1 MNNAN
6 SSYKVSLVGL
16 GKMGLGYDQTNSQF
30 AGTAK
35 SHTGALLA
43 IETIQTLNLVELDKP
58 NLSHFQNF
66 SIVNTYDFQTFS
78 HSFQQ
83 YDLLIIATPTNSHL
97 DVVTQLLNSHVF
109 KYVIMEKP
117 CGVSSVEC
125 NEIIKLLTAK
135 RVLWYVNYFRSFLP
149 NTLEAVSF
157 MLASGEKPISA
168 VITGYGDLLNIFSH
182 FVHLLTLFTNELDS
196 VKDLQLID
204 VNSVGLTFQ
213 TGLAVTLHNIGGIR
227 VDSPILTIVYPSF
240 CLEFKSNGQ
249 KIEIAK
255 NQNAD
260 LIETFSLQN
269 LDHYQELATRE
280 YLRRFKSG
288 LKEEDWRVG
297 KVHEIVSAINS
308 IYD

>member
-43 IETIQTLNLVELDKP
+43 IETIQTLNLVELEKP
-58 NLSHFQNF
+58 NLIHFKNF
-66 SIVNTYDFQTFS
+66 SIVNTYDFQAFS
-78 HSFQQ
+78 RSHQT

-97 DVVTQLLNSHVF
+97 NVITQLLKSHSF
-109 KYVIMEKP
+109 KYAMIEKP
-117 CGVSSVEC
+117 CGVSPVEC
-125 NEIIKLLTAK
+125 DEIIKLLTAK

-149 NTLEAVSF
+149 NTLEAANF
-157 MLASGEKPISA
+157 MLASREKPISA
-168 VITGYGDLLNIFSH
+168 MITGYGDLLNTFSH
-182 FVHLLTLFTNELDS
+182 FIHLLTLFTNDLDS
-196 VKDLQLID
+196 VKDSQLID
-204 VNSVGLTFQ
+204 VSTVGLTFQ
-213 TGLAVTLHNIGGIR
+213 TGFAVTLHNIGGIR

-249 KIEIAK
+249 IIEISN
-255 NQNAD
+255 NQNGD
-260 LIETFSLQN
+260 LVETFSLQN
-269 LDHYQELATRE
+269 LDHYQEFATRE
-280 YLRRFKSG
+280 YLRRFDSG

-297 KVHEIVSAINS
+297 KVHEIISAINS

>member
-58 NLSHFQNF
+58 NLSHFRNF

-78 HSFQQ
+78 QSFQK

-97 DVVTQLLNSHVF
+97 DVVAQLLNSHVF

-149 NTLEAVSF
+149 NTLEAVNF

-168 VITGYGDLLNIFSH
+168 MITGYGDLLNIFSH

-249 KIEIAK
+249 KIEISK

-308 IYD
+308 AYG

>member
-6 SSYKVSLVGL
+6 SSFKVSLVGL

-43 IETIQTLNLVELDKP
+43 IESIQTLNLVELDKP
-58 NLSHFQNF
+58 NLSHFRNF

-78 HSFQQ
+78 QSFQK
-83 YDLLIIATPTNSHL
+83 YDLLIIATPTDSHL
-97 DVVTQLLNSHVF
+97 DVATQLLNSHVF
-109 KYVIMEKP
+109 KYVIIEKP

-149 NTLEAVSF
+149 NTLEAVNF

-168 VITGYGDLLNIFSH
+168 MITGYGDLLNTFSH
-182 FVHLLTLFTNELDS
+182 FIHLLTLFTNDLDS

-213 TGLAVTLHNIGGIR
+213 TGLAVTLHNIRGIR

-240 CLEFKSNGQ
+240 CLEFKGNGQ
-249 KIEIAK
+249 KIEISK

-269 LDHYQELATRE
+269 LDHYQELATKE

>member
-1 MNNAN
+1 MNKAN

-58 NLSHFQNF
+58 NLSYFRNF

-78 HSFQQ
+78 QSFQK

-97 DVVTQLLNSHVF
+97 DVVTQLSNNHTF
-109 KYVIMEKP
+109 KYAMIEKP

-125 NEIIKLLTAK
+125 DEIIKLLTAK

-149 NTLEAVSF
+149 NTLEAVNF
-157 MLASGEKPISA
+157 ILASGEKPISA
-168 VITGYGDLLNIFSH
+168 MITGYGDLLNIFSH
-182 FVHLLTLFTNELDS
+182 FVHLLTLFTNDLDS
-196 VKDLQLID
+196 VKDSQLLD
-204 VNSVGLTFQ
+204 VSSVELTFQ
-213 TGLAVTLHNIGGIR
+213 TGFAVTLHNIGGIR

-249 KIEIAK
+249 IIEISN
-255 NQNAD
+255 NQNGD
-260 LIETFSLQN
+260 LVETFSLQN

-280 YLRRFKSG
+280 YLRRFDSG

-297 KVHEIVSAINS
+297 KVHEIISAINS

>member
-1 MNNAN
+1 MNNTN

-58 NLSHFQNF
+58 NLSYFRNF

-78 HSFQQ
+78 QSFQK

-97 DVVTQLLNSHVF
+97 DIVTQLLNSHVF

-135 RVLWYVNYFRSFLP
+135 HVLWYVNYFRSFLP
-149 NTLEAVSF
+149 NTLEAVNF

-168 VITGYGDLLNIFSH
+168 MITGYGDLLNIFSH

-196 VKDLQLID
+196 VKDLRLID
-204 VNSVGLTFQ
+204 VNSIGLTFQ
-213 TGLAVTLHNIGGIR
+213 TGLDVTLHNIGGIR

-249 KIEIAK
+249 KIEISK
-255 NQNAD
+255 NQNTN

-280 YLRRFKSG
+280 YLRRFDSG
-288 LKEEDWRVG
+288 LKEQDWRVG
-297 KVHEIVSAINS
+297 KVHEIVSTINS

>member
-58 NLSHFQNF
+58 NLSHFRNF

-78 HSFQQ
+78 QSFQK

-149 NTLEAVSF
+149 NTLEAVNF
-157 MLASGEKPISA
+157 MLASGEKPTSA
-168 VITGYGDLLNIFSH
+168 MITGYGDLLNIFSH
-182 FVHLLTLFTNELDS
+182 FVHLLTLFTNKLDS

-213 TGLAVTLHNIGGIR
+213 TGLVVTLHNIGGIR

-249 KIEIAK
+249 KIEISK

-280 YLRRFKSG
+280 YLRRFDSG

-297 KVHEIVSAINS
+297 KVHEIISAINS